1 MKVLTII
8 FISVLLAACSSKL
21 EPVQIV
27 DLWDTD
33 APTSSNLSK
42 AERPGKYWTDYV
54 SIPQLLIY
62 KAASKGDGKAVV
74 ICPGGGYF
82 GLNMAYE
89 GTEWGRWF
97 QQKGITAIVLKYR
110 APNHLASVP
119 FEDVEQTFRYLRKNA
134 DELNL
139 DPNKTG
145 VIGFS
150 AGGHLA
156 AYASTHSALNVDT
169 RPAFC
174 VLYYSVI
181 TMEDGFT
188 EVGSRYNLLGEHPSK
203 DEIEKYSLEKQV
215 NKNTPP
221 TLIFANT
228 DDPLVPVENSI
239 MYADSLK
246 NKGVLVDLNIYPTG
260 GHGWGSSSD
269 FEYTKD
275 MTAKLET
282 WIKSLDLK

>member
-1 MKVLTII
+1 MRYIVVIVAA
-8 FISVLLAACSSKL
+8 VLLIACRQEL
-21 EPVQIV
+21 EPMQTV
-27 DLWDTD
+27 DLWDGNPPTD
-33 APTSSNLSK
+33 SNLPK

-54 SIPQLLIY
+54 STPQLHIY
-62 KAASKGDGKAVV
+62 KAKEKGDGKAVV

-89 GTEWGRWF
+89 GNEWGRWF

-110 APNHLASVP
+110 APNQHASVP
-119 FEDVEQTFRYLRKNA
+119 FEDVEQTFRYIHENA
-134 DELNL
+134 DQLNL

-145 VIGFS
+145 IIGFS

-156 AYASTHSALNVDT
+156 AYASTHSVQDEKT

-174 VLYYSVI
+174 VLYYALV
-181 TMEDGFT
+181 TMEDDFT
-188 EVGSRYNLLGEHPSK
+188 EKGSRENLLGAEASRE
-203 DEIEKYSLEKQV
+203 DIEKYSLEKHV
-215 NKNTPP
+215 SKKTPP
-221 TLIFANT
+221 TLIFANV

-246 NKGVLVDLNIYPTG
+246 SKGVLVDLNVYPTG

-269 FEYTKD
+269 FEHTKD
-275 MTAKLET
+275 MTTKLET